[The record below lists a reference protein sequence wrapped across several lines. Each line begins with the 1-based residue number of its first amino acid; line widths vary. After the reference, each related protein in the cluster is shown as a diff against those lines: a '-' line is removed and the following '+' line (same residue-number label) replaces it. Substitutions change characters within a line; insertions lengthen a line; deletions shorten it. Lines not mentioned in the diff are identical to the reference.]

1 MIPERCRVVDWSV
14 TANLEARPSAPPG
27 RDDRPC
33 PPHRT
38 GWHVGGMIESAVAT
52 LGPTED
58 YVSHRCIFD
67 LHLEVARGEML
78 GFIGPNGAG
87 KWTTIRLLMDIPL
100 VDEWHFADSGSK
112 FGQGLHRAQP
122 SVFA

>member
-1 MIPERCRVVDWSV
+1 
-14 TANLEARPSAPPG
+14 
-27 RDDRPC
+27 
-33 PPHRT
+33 
-38 GWHVGGMIESAVAT
+38 MIESAVAT